1 MLFFR
6 RTCLGN
12 VKDLCLDCQF
22 IKSTYKSWSGE
33 YICWSTLLKRVLCHA
48 SKNYLTFNS
57 SKSPHQIFSVDIHCD
72 SILQILPSKNVY
84 VSYTLILESNLYLAI
99 MSLNYSSQILVT
111 KLYTVILNASKH
123 EINIKM
129 SDLFVV
135 LPF

>member
-1 MLFFR
+1 M
-6 RTCLGN
+6 
-12 VKDLCLDCQF
+12 
-22 IKSTYKSWSGE
+22 
-33 YICWSTLLKRVLCHA
+33 
-48 SKNYLTFNS
+48 
-57 SKSPHQIFSVDIHCD
+57 
-72 SILQILPSKNVY
+72 
-84 VSYTLILESNLYLAI
+84 LESNLYLAI

>member
-1 MLFFR
+1 MLAF
-6 RTCLGN
+6 
-12 VKDLCLDCQF
+12 
-22 IKSTYKSWSGE
+22 
-33 YICWSTLLKRVLCHA
+33 
-48 SKNYLTFNS
+48 SKNMFRQCNRPLPRLSIYIVHLQKLKWSVHLLVNIAKKSASLYQQKKLIFNS

-135 LPF
+135 LLF